1 MNLLLDMCAASRAL
15 ESFLIGLGHDVV
27 SAAAIDPRADDDVL
41 LARALAEGRA
51 LVTVDKDFGELIFV
65 LRQPH
70 GTIIR
75 FVEMS
80 VDDQKRERVR
90 NGSWPVWPAT
100 GEAAHLPATAT
111 EKNTEE
117 Q

>member
-1 MNLLLDMCAASRAL
+1 MKFLLDVCASSQAL

-27 SAAAIDPRADDDVL
+27 SAVAIDPRADDDVL
-41 LARALAEGRA
+41 LAQSLAESRA

-80 VDDQKRERVR
+80 VDNQIAAMQELLDRHADDLLANTLITVSPGRIRVR
-90 NGSWPVWPAT
+90 
-100 GEAAHLPATAT
+100 
-111 EKNTEE
+111 K
-117 Q
+117 